1 MSNNLQDWKIIGS
14 ADWFLRGVLTKV
26 GETIDR
32 LTFRRREPPNS
43 LATSE
48 LIERVKNLLD
58 SESTEVE
65 GKGIIVPHKIRLNI
79 EWNKFSTESDEVL
92 KILERELLT
101 AVVDHINDSLYYTF
115 APLDLKVTPDYFTE
129 GIRLFASFD
138 DFLETGDKKDLKIT
152 LPNLE
157 ISDIQTNEVG
167 STYSDRLILLF
178 CVDPSGKNE
187 LAYIEVPADGRISIG
202 RSAENHVSIDDSSM
216 SKIHA
221 SLSISANGD
230 ISVADTGS
238 TNGTFINGERMP
250 YGSALKIEPSDTVKF
265 GSVEM
270 MFDVEIR
277 AAETEKKA
285 LPDIPD
291 EK

>member
-1 MSNNLQDWKIIGS
+1 MS
-14 ADWFLRGVLTKV
+14 ADWYLRGILTRV
-26 GETIDR
+26 GDTFDR
-32 LTFRRREPPNS
+32 LTGRRREPS
-43 LATSE
+43 SKLATSE
-48 LIERVKNLLD
+48 LIERVKDLLD
-58 SESTEVE
+58 SETKEIA
-65 GKGIIVPHKIRLNI
+65 GKGVIVPHHIRLKI
-79 EWNKFSTESDEVL
+79 EWNKFSTDSEEVL
-92 KILERELLT
+92 PILERELLT

-138 DFLETGDKKDLKIT
+138 DFSETDDKKDLKIT
-152 LPNLE
+152 LPSLE
-157 ISDIQTNEVG
+157 MSDIQTNEVH
-167 STYSDRLILLF
+167 SERLILLF
-178 CVDPSGKNE
+178 CVDPSRKNE
-187 LAYIEVPADGRISIG
+187 LAYIEVPPDGRISIG

-265 GSVEM
+265 GTVEM

-277 AAETEKKA
+277 AAEIEKKA